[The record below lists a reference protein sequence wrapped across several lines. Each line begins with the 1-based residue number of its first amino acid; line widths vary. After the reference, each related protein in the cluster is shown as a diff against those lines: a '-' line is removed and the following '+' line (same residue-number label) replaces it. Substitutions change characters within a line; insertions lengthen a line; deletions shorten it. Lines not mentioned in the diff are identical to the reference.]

1 MMKRFACVV
10 LAALLVGLVVGVQAA
25 TVTNQ
30 GESVTVTL
38 MSETANAGTVDKNP
52 SVEPQAGTD
61 RRGLYVIHYEVPA
74 AGLAAGNHDLTDWNI
89 PKGTILLEDAVIEVQ
104 TAIAPATSTNALAVG
119 GVTIL
124 ATGTTLNSTGIDAAV
139 SSPGITTADDKPYI
153 TVENATATSGVF
165 TIYLPVVLGN
175 AQ

>member
-10 LAALLVGLVVGVQAA
+10 LAALLVGLVVARAA

-30 GESVTVTL
+30 GESITVTL
-38 MSETANAGTVDKNP
+38 MSETADAGTVEKNP

-74 AGLAAGNHDLTDWNI
+74 AGLAAGNHDLTDWDI

-104 TAIAPATSTNALAVG
+104 TAIAPATSTNTLTVG

-124 ATGTTLNSTGIDAAV
+124 AEGTTLNATGIDAAV

-153 TVENATATSGVF
+153 TVGNATATSGVF
-165 TIYLPVVLGN
+165 TIYLPVILGN